1 MGGVVGA
8 KGFSIQAQLDQSRQG
23 GEVGLLLGAWIS
35 HIIEDWCL
43 KLIRYPIQ
51 MGRQEATLITPE
63 QGLLLEVTNSH
74 RLYHL
79 TGRTSAACS
88 MENLAHQVR
97 LEAAGGGETASHLVF
112 CFPYQPTL
120 RFPYQ
125 LTLRF
130 PYQPT
135 LRCLFSHQTHSNM
148 L

>member
-1 MGGVVGA
+1 MLGRCWVELVITREGSSFG
-8 KGFSIQAQLDQSRQG
+8 
-23 GEVGLLLGAWIS
+23 VGLLLGAWIS

-43 KLIRYPIQ
+43 KLILYPIQ
-51 MGRQEATLITPE
+51 IGKQAATLITPE

-79 TGRTSAACS
+79 TGRTSATCS
-88 MENLAHQVR
+88 MENLAHHQVR
-97 LEAAGGGETASHLVF
+97 LEAAEGGESASHLVF
-112 CFPYQPTL
+112 CFPYQP
-120 RFPYQ
+120 
-125 LTLRF
+125 TLRF